1 MSVILRKIEKL
12 PKCDELADGE
22 YDMYRNGTGYVV
34 EYALDGGQ
42 FTGRLKNG
50 KPDGKCTI
58 LYSDHRFTGEFV
70 DGRIDGKG
78 VIYML
83 DGEEIKGEFRSV
95 EFEGSKK
102 IELSN
107 NTYYYLK

>member
-1 MSVILRKIEKL
+1 MSVILRKIEEL

-22 YDMYRNGTGYVV
+22 YDMYRKGTGYVV

-42 FTGRLKNG
+42 FTGKLKNG

-83 DGEEIKGEFRSV
+83 DGEEIKGNSEV
-95 EFEGSKK
+95 
-102 IELSN
+102 LS
-107 NTYYYLK
+107 LRVQKR

>member
-1 MSVILRKIEKL
+1 M
-12 PKCDELADGE
+12 
-22 YDMYRNGTGYVV
+22 
-34 EYALDGGQ
+34 
-42 FTGRLKNG
+42 KNG

-78 VIYML
+78 IIYML

-95 EFEGSKK
+95 EFEGTKK

-107 NTYYYLK
+107 N

>member
-1 MSVILRKIEKL
+1 MIYTLTLNPSI
-12 PKCDELADGE
+12 D
-22 YDMYRNGTGYVV
+22 YVV
-34 EYALDGGQ
+34 NVNNLTLGKINRTLEDIKFPGGKGINVSRILSNQHVSNVALGFIGG
-42 FTGRLKNG
+42 
-50 KPDGKCTI
+50 
-58 LYSDHRFTGEFV
+58 FTGEFV

-107 NTYYYLK
+107 NKTYYYL